1 MAATTT
7 RTLELLSL
15 LQSHRHWTARE
26 LVDRLDVSERTLR
39 RDVERLRELGY
50 SIESTRGVA
59 GGYRLEA
66 GTGLP
71 PLLLTDDEGVAI
83 AVGLRSQAAAG
94 LRGAEH
100 TTLSALAKI
109 EQVLPPALRRRI
121 EALQAVATP
130 AASPWS
136 SGGAAGSG
144 AGPGAAPSVDS
155 DLLGLLALCCRDSE
169 RVRMRYTDAAGAPS
183 ARSIEPHRLVPLGR
197 RWYLLAWD
205 RDRDDWRTFR
215 LDRIADVFPTRVRF
229 TPRTLTD
236 EDALER
242 VQRAVRWRGQVEAA
256 RIVVDLPV
264 EEFQARLGWWAR
276 DALASAD
283 GAATV
288 WPIEGETVQ
297 AVAAAL
303 FWVPEG
309 VGCRVEGSPE
319 LLEFLRAQAARFA
332 AAARPVDPTHS
343 PS

>member
-26 LVDRLDVSERTLR
+26 LVDRLEVSERTLR

-50 SIESTRGVA
+50 SIESARGVA

-100 TTLSALAKI
+100 TTLSALAKL

-121 EALQAVATP
+121 EALQAVAAP
-130 AASPWS
+130 V
-136 SGGAAGSG
+136 GGAGSG
-144 AGPGAAPSVDS
+144 PGGGGGAPSVDS
-155 DLLGLLALCCRDSE
+155 DLLGRLALCCRDSE
-169 RVRMRYTDAAGAPS
+169 RVRMRYTDATGVES

-215 LDRIADVFPTRVRF
+215 LDRIDDVFETRVRF
-229 TPRTLTD
+229 AARPLTD
-236 EDALER
+236 EEALDR
-242 VQRAVRWRGQVEAA
+242 VQRAVRWREKTVRATVHVA
-256 RIVVDLPV
+256 MPV
-264 EEFQARLGWWAR
+264 AELQARLGWWAR
-276 DALASAD
+276 DAVASAD
-283 GAATV
+283 GTGAA
-288 WPIEGETVQ
+288 WPVEGES
-297 AVAAAL
+297 VAGVATAL
-303 FWVPEG
+303 LWVPEG
-309 VGCRVEGSPE
+309 VGCRVEGPPE
-319 LLEFLRAQAARFA
+319 LHDYLRAQAGRFA
-332 AAARPVDPTHS
+332 AAVGPV
-343 PS
+343 

>member
-26 LVDRLDVSERTLR
+26 LVDRLAVSERTLR

-130 AASPWS
+130 AVP
-136 SGGAAGSG
+136 GGWFGAGGSAASG
-144 AGPGAAPSVDS
+144 AGGATAPSVDS
-155 DLLGLLALCCRDSE
+155 ELLGQLALCCRDGE
-169 RVRMRYTDAAGAPS
+169 RVRMRYTDASGAPS

-229 TPRTLTD
+229 APRPLSD

-242 VQRAVRWRGQVEAA
+242 VQRAVRWRDRGMTA
-256 RIVVDLPV
+256 RIVVDLPL

-276 DALASAD
+276 DAVATAD
-283 GAATV
+283 GAATA
-288 WPIEGETVQ
+288 WPIEGESVQ

-303 FWVPEG
+303 LWVPEG

-319 LLEFLRAQAARFA
+319 LLAFLRAQAARFA
-332 AAARPVDPTHS
+332 AAAPAGGAAP
-343 PS
+343 

>member
-7 RTLELLSL
+7 RTLGLLSL

-26 LVDRLDVSERTLR
+26 LVDRLEVSERTLR

-59 GGYRLEA
+59 GGYRLAA

-100 TTLSALAKI
+100 TTLSALAKL

-121 EALQAVATP
+121 EALQAVAAP
-130 AASPWS
+130 A
-136 SGGAAGSG
+136 GVGAAGSG
-144 AGPGAAPSVDS
+144 PGGSSAPSVDS
-155 DLLGLLALCCRDSE
+155 DLLARLALCCRDSE
-169 RVRMRYTDAAGAPS
+169 RVRMRYTDATGAAS

-215 LDRIADVFPTRVRF
+215 LDRIDDVFPTRVRF
-229 TPRTLTD
+229 APHPLTD
-236 EDALER
+236 DEALER
-242 VQRAVRWRGQVEAA
+242 VQRAVRWREQTVRAT
-256 RIVVDLPV
+256 VHVDLPV
-264 EEFQARLGWWAR
+264 AELQARLGWWAR
-276 DALASAD
+276 DAVASPG
-283 GAATV
+283 GAGSV
-288 WPIEGETVQ
+288 WPVEGESV
-297 AVAAAL
+297 AGVAAAL
-303 FWVPEG
+303 LWVPEG
-309 VGCRVEGSPE
+309 VGCRVDGPPE
-319 LLEFLRAQAARFA
+319 LHEYLRTQAARFA
-332 AAARPVDPTHS
+332 AAATWPTP

>member
-7 RTLELLSL
+7 RTLDLLSL

-26 LVDRLDVSERTLR
+26 LVDRLEVSERTLR

-59 GGYRLEA
+59 GGYRLQA

-100 TTLSALAKI
+100 TTLSALAKL

-121 EALQAVATP
+121 EAMQSVAAPLGP
-130 AASPWS
+130 A
-136 SGGAAGSG
+136 GGGGSG
-144 AGPGAAPSVDS
+144 PGGGQAAPSVDS
-155 DLLGLLALCCRDSE
+155 ELLGLLALCCRDAE
-169 RVRMRYTDAAGAPS
+169 RVRMKYTDATGAAS
-183 ARSIEPHRLVPLGR
+183 ARSIEPYRLVPLGR

-215 LDRIADVFPTRVRF
+215 LDRVGDVFPTRVRF
-229 TPRTLTD
+229 TPRPLTD
-236 EDALER
+236 EQALER
-242 VQRAVRWRGQVEAA
+242 VQQAVRWRETTVRATLHVAIPLAELQS
-256 RIVVDLPV
+256 
-264 EEFQARLGWWAR
+264 RLGWWAR
-276 DALASAD
+276 DAVASAD
-283 GAATV
+283 GAGSV
-288 WPIEGETVQ
+288 WPIEGESVA

-303 FWVPEG
+303 LWVPEG
-309 VGCRVEGSPE
+309 AGCRVEGPPE
-319 LLEFLRAQAARFA
+319 LHEYLRAQSARFA
-332 AAARPVDPTHS
+332 AAAAG
-343 PS
+343 

>member
-100 TTLSALAKI
+100 TTLSALAKL

-121 EALQAVATP
+121 EALQAIATP
-130 AASPWS
+130 AGP
-136 SGGAAGSG
+136 AGG
-144 AGPGAAPSVDS
+144 AGPGPGGTAPSVDS
-155 DLLGLLALCCRDSE
+155 DLLGLLALCCRDGE
-169 RVRMRYTDAAGAPS
+169 RVRMRYTDATGAAS

-215 LDRIADVFPTRVRF
+215 LDRIDDVFPTRVRF
-229 TPRTLTD
+229 DPRPLTD
-236 EDALER
+236 AEALER
-242 VQRAVRWRGQVEAA
+242 VQQSVRWREKTVRA
-256 RIVVDLPV
+256 IVHVAMPV
-264 EEFQARLGWWAR
+264 TELRARLGWWAR
-276 DALASAD
+276 DAVASAD
-283 GAATV
+283 GTASA
-288 WPIEGETVQ
+288 WPVEGESV
-297 AVAAAL
+297 AGVAAAL
-303 FWVPEG
+303 LWVPEG
-309 VGCRVEGSPE
+309 VGCRVEGPPE
-319 LLEFLRAQAARFA
+319 LHAYLQAQAERFTA
-332 AAARPVDPTHS
+332 AAS
-343 PS
+343 P

>member
-100 TTLSALAKI
+100 TTLSALAKL

-121 EALQAVATP
+121 EALQAVAAP
-130 AASPWS
+130 LGGAGGGGSGPGG
-136 SGGAAGSG
+136 SGG
-144 AGPGAAPSVDS
+144 APSVDS
-155 DLLGLLALCCRDSE
+155 DLLAQLALCCRDSE
-169 RVRMRYTDAAGAPS
+169 RVRMRYTDATGAAS

-215 LDRIADVFPTRVRF
+215 LDRIDDVFPTRVRF
-229 TPRTLTD
+229 EPRPLTD
-236 EDALER
+236 EEALDR
-242 VQRAVRWRGQVEAA
+242 VQRAVRWREHTVRAT
-256 RIVVDLPV
+256 VHVDLPV
-264 EEFQARLGWWAR
+264 AELQTRLGWWAR
-276 DALASAD
+276 DAVASAG
-283 GAATV
+283 GAGSV
-288 WPIEGETVQ
+288 WPVEGES
-297 AVAAAL
+297 APMVAAAL
-303 FWVPEG
+303 LWVPEG
-309 VGCRVEGSPE
+309 VGCRIEGPPE
-319 LLEFLRAQAARFA
+319 LHAYLRAQAERFA
-332 AAARPVDPTHS
+332 AAVAD
-343 PS
+343 

>member
-39 RDVERLRELGY
+39 RDVGRLRELGY
-50 SIESTRGVA
+50 SIESTPGVT

-130 AASPWS
+130 AVPSGWS
-136 SGGAAGSG
+136 GSGGG
-144 AGPGAAPSVDS
+144 AGAAAPSVDS

-169 RVRMRYTDAAGAPS
+169 RVRMRYTDASGAPS

-229 TPRTLTD
+229 APRPLSD

-242 VQRAVRWRGQVEAA
+242 VQRAVRWRDQGVTA
-256 RIVVDLPV
+256 RIEVDLPL
-264 EEFQARLGWWAR
+264 EEFRARLGWWAR
-276 DALASAD
+276 DAVATAD
-283 GAATV
+283 GAATE
-288 WPIEGETVQ
+288 WPIEGESVQ

-303 FWVPEG
+303 LWVPEG
-309 VGCRVEGSPE
+309 VGCRIQGSPE
-319 LLEFLRAQAARFA
+319 LLAFLEAQAVRFA
-332 AAARPVDPTHS
+332 AAAAGAAPPSPVP
-343 PS
+343 

>member
-26 LVDRLDVSERTLR
+26 LVDRLEVSERTLR

-100 TTLSALAKI
+100 TTLSALAKL

-121 EALQAVATP
+121 EALQAVAAP
-130 AASPWS
+130 VGP
-136 SGGAAGSG
+136 GSG
-144 AGPGAAPSVDS
+144 PGGGTAPSVDS
-155 DLLGLLALCCRDSE
+155 DLLARLALCCRDSE
-169 RVRMRYTDAAGAPS
+169 RVRMRYTDATGAAS

-215 LDRIADVFPTRVRF
+215 LDRVEDVFPTRVRF
-229 TPRTLTD
+229 ASRPLTD
-236 EDALER
+236 EQALER
-242 VQRAVRWRGQVEAA
+242 VQQAVRWREKTVRA
-256 RIVVDLPV
+256 VVHVDLPLA
-264 EEFQARLGWWAR
+264 ELQARLGWWAR
-276 DALASAD
+276 DAVASRD
-283 GAATV
+283 GAGSV
-288 WPIEGETVQ
+288 WPVEGETIPG
-297 AVAAAL
+297 VAAAL
-303 FWVPEG
+303 LWVPEG
-309 VGCRVEGSPE
+309 VGCRVEGPPE
-319 LLEFLRAQAARFA
+319 LHAYLQAQAVRFA
-332 AAARPVDPTHS
+332 AAAG
-343 PS
+343 